1 MSEKME
7 MVTIDLPYSFAS
19 CAKGILTVVVMFT
32 IVVMLGYNIESNSI
46 VSNPVILVG
55 AGVATIAMF
64 ISIFRI
70 VLKLYFTQREIREGL
85 SVSYHIED
93 KIFKGSKDIVLSD
106 NGFVEFKQSF
116 LEKFFDIGNIVI
128 QDISGRLIEIREIG
142 DFTNVM
148 SQLVKHPIPNKKT
161 AR

>member
-1 MSEKME
+1 

-19 CAKGILTVVVMFT
+19 CAKGILAVVVMFT
-32 IVVMLGYNIESNSI
+32 IITMLGYNIESNSI

-55 AGVATIAMF
+55 AGMATFAMF
-64 ISIFRI
+64 ISIFKI

-93 KIFKGSKDIVLSD
+93 RIFKGSKDIVLSD

-116 LEKFFDIGNIVI
+116 WEKFFDIGNIVI

-161 AR
+161 A